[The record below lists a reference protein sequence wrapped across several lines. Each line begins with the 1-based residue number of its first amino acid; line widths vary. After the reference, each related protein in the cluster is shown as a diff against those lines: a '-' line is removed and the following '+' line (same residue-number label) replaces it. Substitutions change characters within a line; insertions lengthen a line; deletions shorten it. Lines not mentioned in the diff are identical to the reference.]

1 MASVKV
7 DCVVKASAL
16 IGEGPVW
23 EESEQSLLFVDIGGQ
38 KIHRWD
44 PNTDQIQS
52 LETGVY
58 LELLHTSVV

>member
-7 DCVVKASAL
+7 DRVVKASAL

-23 EESEQSLLFVDIGGQ
+23 EESEGSLLFVDICGQ

-52 LETGVY
+52 MDTGV
-58 LELLHTSVV
+58 